1 MGIMIKQMES
11 AEEIRGKAYVHWKS
25 WQEAYPGIVDQRYLD
40 ALTLEKCEEIA
51 FRWTENILVAKDED
65 RVIGF
70 VGYGGSVDDEGECSG
85 EIYAIYVLAEYYG
98 MGVGYRLMQAGLERI
113 RKYPK
118 IIVRVLKENSR
129 AIRFYERCGFA
140 ADGNEETLE
149 LGSPVTVI
157 RMLKTDLAKEERS
170 E

>member
-1 MGIMIKQMES
+1 MDIIIKNMES
-11 AEEIRGKAYVHWKS
+11 ADEIRGKAYVHWKS

-51 FRWTENILVAKDED
+51 FRWTENILVAKDGD

-70 VGYGGSVDDEGECSG
+70 VGYCVFGDGEGECAG
-85 EIYAIYVLAEYYG
+85 EIYAIYVLSEYYG

-113 RKYPK
+113 REYPK

-140 ADGNEETLE
+140 ADGSEETLE
-149 LGSPVTVI
+149 LGSPVAVI
-157 RMLKTDLAKEERS
+157 RMRKTNSIEKMI
-170 E
+170 

>member
-1 MGIMIKQMES
+1 MDIIIKNMES
-11 AEEIRGKAYVHWKS
+11 ADEIRGKAYVHWKS

-51 FRWTENILVAKDED
+51 FRWTENILVAKDGD

-70 VGYGGSVDDEGECSG
+70 VGYGVSGDGEGECVG
-85 EIYAIYVLAEYYG
+85 EIYAIYVLSEYYG

-113 RKYPK
+113 REYPK

-140 ADGNEETLE
+140 ADGSEETLE
-149 LGSPVTVI
+149 LGSPVAVI
-157 RMLKTDLAKEERS
+157 RMGKTNSIEKMI
-170 E
+170 